1 MTSFAKRLE
10 PSMRAPA
17 ATGPNAVMPTAWS
30 ASTRPFTSGASGPTT
45 TRSGRFASAQ
55 ATMPAMSS
63 APIARFVAHAAVPAF
78 PGAQNNSC
86 PAASCANRH
95 VMACSRPPDPTTRIF
110 MDFLFVSEFVASNR
124 FASVGSISMFG
135 SACKEDSHGPD
146 HLRPHSG
153 GFSVLRHKKGLRA
166 EVGGTV
172 PEAYRISCS
181 WARQNPQ

>member
-1 MTSFAKRLE
+1 
-10 PSMRAPA
+10 MRAPA

-135 SACKEDSHGPD
+135 SACKEDSHGY
-146 HLRPHSG
+146 SG
-153 GFSVLRHKKGLRA
+153 SVNTAGAVLTDLG
-166 EVGGTV
+166 
-172 PEAYRISCS
+172 
-181 WARQNPQ
+181 N